1 MKQSI
6 WKLDT
11 TFPSFPA
18 LEGDAKTD
26 VLILG
31 GGLAGILIAREL
43 KLLGMD
49 YMLIEADRIMSGTS
63 GNTTAKITSQH
74 GLIYGKLLRK
84 FGPEGARTYWEA
96 QETALSAL
104 GELCRERDCDY
115 EKKDNFIFSRDS
127 IRPLEVEYHALGR
140 LNIPA
145 ELDTSADLPFPV
157 AGALRFPDQAQFHPG
172 KLAAAITPGMNI
184 FEHTAAREIRDHQ
197 VVTDRGTVTAE
208 KIIVATHFPI
218 VNRYGAY
225 FLKMYQS
232 RSYVLALKNAS
243 KVRGMY
249 LDYRADGLSF
259 RNQGEYLLLG
269 SGGHRTGKQG
279 MGWKELRAAAAEFY
293 PQSRVVCR
301 WAAQDCMTLDGM
313 PYIGR
318 YSPRTPDLYVAT
330 GFNKWGMTASM
341 LSALILRDLIRGR
354 ENAFGDL
361 FSPSRSMLRPQL
373 LLNMAHSTVNLL
385 TPTAPRCPHMGCA
398 LKWNPAEH
406 SWDCPC
412 HGSRFTA
419 EGELLENPA
428 RKNLRDEGTL

>member
-1 MKQSI
+1 M
-6 WKLDT
+6 
-11 TFPSFPA
+11 
-18 LEGDAKTD
+18 
-26 VLILG
+26 LIIG
-31 GGLAGILIAREL
+31 GGLTGILCAWEME
-43 KLLGMD
+43 KLGIEYL
-49 YMLIEADRIMSGTS
+49 LIEADSILNGTS

-104 GELCRERDCDY
+104 ADLCRDRDCDY
-115 EKKDNFIFSRDS
+115 EKMDNFIYSRDS
-127 IRPLEVEYHALGR
+127 IHPLEAEYRALGQ
-140 LNIPA
+140 LNIPS

-172 KLAAAITPGMNI
+172 KLAAAITTGMNI
-184 FEHTAAREIRDHQ
+184 FEHTAAREIRDRQ
-197 VVTDRGTVTAE
+197 VVTDRGTITAE
-208 KIIVATHFPI
+208 KIIVATHFPLLD
-218 VNRYGAY
+218 RYGAY
-225 FLKMYQS
+225 FLKMYQQ
-232 RSYVLALKNAS
+232 RSYVLALKNAEP
-243 KVRGMY
+243 VNGMY
-249 LDYRADGLSF
+249 LDCRSNGLSF
-259 RNQGEYLLLG
+259 RMQGENLLLG
-269 SGGHRTGKQG
+269 GGGHRTGKKG
-279 MGWKELRAAAAEFY
+279 GGWRELREAAAVLY
-293 PQSRVVCR
+293 PQARVACR

-318 YSPRTPDLYVAT
+318 YSPQTPNLYVAT

-341 LSALILRDLIRGR
+341 LSALILGDLVRDRK
-354 ENAFGDL
+354 NAFAEL

-385 TPTAPRCPHMGCA
+385 TPTAPRCTHLGCA

-419 EGELLENPA
+419 EGKLLENPA
-428 RKNLRDEGTL
+428 QKNLKDEGTP